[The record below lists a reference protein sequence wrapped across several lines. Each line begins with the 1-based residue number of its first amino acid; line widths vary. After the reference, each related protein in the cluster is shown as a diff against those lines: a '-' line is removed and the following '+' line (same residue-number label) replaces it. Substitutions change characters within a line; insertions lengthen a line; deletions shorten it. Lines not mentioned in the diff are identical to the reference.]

1 VRTTPS
7 FFGYGCGLAI
17 LAGTF
22 DYCGGVLS
30 GYKQDPTAD
39 EFDRK
44 ELLRKNRRRPIEETV
59 AELGEGRGR
68 HIHWSINGAISNG
81 SRYLRSWL
89 REATAGEDT
98 GEIWHRRILCSVS
111 TLNVGKV

>member
-30 GYKQDPTAD
+30 GYKADPTVD
-39 EFDRK
+39 EIDRK
-44 ELLRKNRRRPIEETV
+44 EFLRRNRRRPIEETV

-68 HIHWSINGAISNG
+68 DIQ
-81 SRYLRSWL
+81 Y
-89 REATAGEDT
+89 
-98 GEIWHRRILCSVS
+98 
-111 TLNVGKV
+111 